1 MLHIVT
7 HDGEQGVNT
16 AARPKPRLSNVRKA
30 TAIAYI
36 QKSVSESPLA
46 DMLQTTIRGTDV
58 MYLIMSITQLL
69 VACSLFLALHY
80 GIHCKPLKCA
90 DAFCK
95 WQGCQNR
102 KSHRDK
108 FRTARLSVLAE

>member
-1 MLHIVT
+1 MLHILT
-7 HDGEQGVNT
+7 HGGEQGVKT
-16 AARPKPRLSNVRKA
+16 AAEPKPWLSNVCKA

-46 DMLQTTIRGTDV
+46 DMLHTTICGTDV
-58 MYLIMSITQLL
+58 MCLMMSITYLL
-69 VACSLFLALHY
+69 VACSLPLALHY

-95 WQGCQNR
+95 
-102 KSHRDK
+102 
-108 FRTARLSVLAE
+108 